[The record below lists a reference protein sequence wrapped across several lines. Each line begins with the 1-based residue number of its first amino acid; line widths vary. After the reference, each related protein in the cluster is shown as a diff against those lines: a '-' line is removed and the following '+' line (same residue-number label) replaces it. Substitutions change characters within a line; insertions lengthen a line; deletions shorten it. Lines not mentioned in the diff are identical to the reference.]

1 MDNHKYNAEYPEIT
15 QSDLDD
21 QLQDYEESVKMDE
34 ALSQTPAI
42 VREELR
48 RCHREICHL
57 HDFVYAQGIGEM
69 ADKYLAETADSEVPF
84 E

>member
-15 QSDLDD
+15 QPDLDD

-34 ALSQTPAI
+34 AI

>member
-15 QSDLDD
+15 QPDLDD

-48 RCHREICHL
+48 
-57 HDFVYAQGIGEM
+57 
-69 ADKYLAETADSEVPF
+69 
-84 E
+84 